1 MTEAVTTL
9 EQWRAWRREGYNTLP
24 LLRRVPLGPGEDRPA
39 EWSGAWAAS
48 HPHAIVLES
57 GKDGRYTY
65 LGLRPSAVLRGKG
78 SDAVAKEAGG
88 AWGAAENAGTEAG
101 EAKAIRGA
109 GAVGG
114 AAIGDANAIG
124 VKATGTA
131 AVGDAEAVGA
141 NVIGKAANGGT
152 EANGSKAGG
161 AGVVGRALIG
171 DAKAI
176 GTAAVGDA
184 EAVGTDITG
193 MAANAGAEAIRGAT
207 AVCRAEAPPT
217 RRFTG
222 KPLDVVRAWIAGRRG
237 PSLPDGPKWTGGIA
251 GLFGYDIVRSIERLP
266 ELAADD
272 LGLPDYLFLK
282 LDELWIIDHEARELI
297 LSCHAEVPDGTDDGG
312 LAGLYEE
319 ALRHTARMREL
330 WDGIEAA
337 ARTPEAER
345 RLEQRRA
352 AMEADRLEID
362 IDALHG
368 LIRPFSKLAYMDA
381 VERIREYIARGDVFQ
396 VNLSQRMSK
405 VSAADP
411 DALYEW
417 LRLFNPSPY
426 MGYLRC
432 PDFRL
437 VSASPELLVAMRG
450 GVLSTR
456 PIAGTRRRGRTPE
469 EDRRMAEE
477 LLASEK
483 ERAEHIMLVD
493 LERNDLG
500 RISRYG
506 TVRVKELM
514 TIEYYSHVMHLVSQV
529 EGELAEGKDALDV
542 IGGVF
547 PGGTITGAPKVRTM
561 EILEELEPTRR
572 GPYYGSLGWI
582 DYSGDM
588 EFNILIRTMVVKDGC
603 VHIQAGGG
611 IVIDSD
617 PEREYKESLNKAKA
631 LWKAVQYVERE
642 AEDASR
648 HAAGADEPAKEERR

>member
-1 MTEAVTTL
+1 LHGFLRSLRFCRNGADGFLYSDRLGYTDGNVNVSEAQAHGGMPIFRSAVMGGTNETMTEAVTTL
-9 EQWRAWRREGYNTLP
+9 EQWRAWRSEGFNTLP
-24 LLRRVPLGPGEDRPA
+24 LLRRVHLKPGEDRPA
-39 EWSGAWAAS
+39 EWSGAWAAAY
-48 HPHAIVLES
+48 PHAIVLES

-78 SDAVAKEAGG
+78 SEAVATETGEA
-88 AWGAAENAGTEAG
+88 AG
-101 EAKAIRGA
+101 EAVIGNA
-109 GAVGG
+109 AVIGQ
-114 AAIGDANAIG
+114 AAIG
-124 VKATGTA
+124 A
-131 AVGDAEAVGA
+131 AV
-141 NVIGKAANGGT
+141 N
-152 EANGSKAGG
+152 
-161 AGVVGRALIG
+161 R
-171 DAKAI
+171 
-176 GTAAVGDA
+176 
-184 EAVGTDITG
+184 
-193 MAANAGAEAIRGAT
+193 GAEAIRGAGT
-207 AVCRAEAPPT
+207 TGQKDSPPT

-222 KPLDVVRAWIAGRRG
+222 KPLDVVRAWITGRRG

-251 GLFGYDIVRSIERLP
+251 GLFAYDIVRSIERLP

-297 LSCHAEVPDGTDDGG
+297 LSCHVEVPDGTDDSG
-312 LAGLYEE
+312 LASLHEE
-319 ALRHTARMREL
+319 ALRHTARMREI
-330 WDGIEAA
+330 WNGIVEAA
-337 ARTPEAER
+337 RAPEAELRLAGR
-345 RLEQRRA
+345 RK

-362 IDALHG
+362 IDALEG
-368 LIRPFSKLAYMDA
+368 LIRPFSKRAYMDA
-381 VERIREYIARGDVFQ
+381 VERIRDYIAQGDVFQ

-542 IGGVF
+542 IGAVF

-572 GPYYGSLGWI
+572 GPYCGSLGWI